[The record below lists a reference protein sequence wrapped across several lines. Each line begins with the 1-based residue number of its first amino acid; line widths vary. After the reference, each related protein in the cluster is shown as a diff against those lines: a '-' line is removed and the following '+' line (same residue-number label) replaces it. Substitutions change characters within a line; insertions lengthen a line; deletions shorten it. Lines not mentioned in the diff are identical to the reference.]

1 MRIPVTITDSSNAQ
15 RTWKTPT
22 IAIKTGAQEFTEISS
37 GNAEIVV
44 EAGTGKEKGK
54 TFLVVKNIM
63 PEILAKRAA
72 DTDKNIT
79 EIEPLVLTLS
89 VESSAEGG
97 KGQAALKATLDF
109 ELVVEKTITGIEV
122 EHDSTA
128 SSETYVEGTTVTK
141 QDSEMTVTMKA
152 TVEGAHVKAEGDDQG
167 VTWKITSK
175 GARSKAK
182 ISADGK
188 VTIPA
193 ASVDN
198 IIKVTATSKVDKSV
212 PKTISL
218 KVVEAVEEATE

>member
-1 MRIPVTITDSSNAQ
+1 MRLLDLLQ
-15 RTWKTPT
+15 
-22 IAIKTGAQEFTEISS
+22 QDFTQISS
-37 GNAEIVV
+37 GNAEIAV

-63 PEILAKRAA
+63 PEILAQREASEDGEVAEVK
-72 DTDKNIT
+72 
-79 EIEPLVLTLS
+79 PLVLTLT
-89 VESSAEGG
+89 VESDAEGG

-109 ELVVEKTITGIEV
+109 DLVVEKTITNIIV
-122 EHDSTA
+122 EHDSENG
-128 SSETYVEGTTVTK
+128 SSETYVDGTTVTK
-141 QDSEMTVTMKA
+141 QDSDMTVSLKA

-175 GARSKAK
+175 GARSKAT

-212 PKTISL
+212 TKTISL
-218 KVVEAVEEATE
+218 KVVAEEVTE

>member
-1 MRIPVTITDSSNAQ
+1 MKIPVTITDSSNAQ
-15 RTWKTPT
+15 RKWDTPK
-22 IAIKTGAQEFTEISS
+22 IAVKTGAQEFTEISS
-37 GNAEIVV
+37 SNAEIEV
-44 EAGTGKEKGK
+44 EAGSGKEKGK

-63 PEILAKRAA
+63 PEIKKAQEASEDGEVAEVK
-72 DTDKNIT
+72 
-79 EIEPLVLTLS
+79 PLVLTLS
-89 VESSAEGG
+89 AESSAEGG

-109 ELVVEKTITGIEV
+109 DLVVEKTITGIKV

-141 QDSEMTVTMKA
+141 QDGETAVTLKA

-175 GARSKAK
+175 GARSKAT

-212 PKTISL
+212 IKTISL
-218 KVVEAVEEATE
+218 KVVAAEASE